1 MLVLIREGKKGRKM
15 DMGRKEIEEIHEF
28 KYLSFMILNKD
39 SYKEHI
45 RELSRKGR
53 MAARKVW
60 SLGERICRNDF
71 KTR

>member
-1 MLVLIREGKKGRKM
+1 M
-15 DMGRKEIEEIHEF
+15 DMGGKEIEEIHEF
-28 KYLSFMILNKD
+28 KYFSFMILNKD

-45 RELSRKGR
+45 RELSKKGR

>member
-1 MLVLIREGKKGRKM
+1 MIR
-15 DMGRKEIEEIHEF
+15 
-28 KYLSFMILNKD
+28 NKD

-45 RELSRKGR
+45 RKLSRKGR